1 MFKTLQ
7 TACRERRRDVLDD
20 DRGSLLPIMALV
32 LMIGIAGAALAIDLA
47 RAHAFRHQLQLTADA
62 AALAAAVNLPDQA
75 AARQSAFRYAARNMP
90 DHPDVITADSIAF
103 GRWDPDARRLERD
116 DQAPS
121 AIEVTAKLDMTDGNP
136 LTTLFAGVLGHET
149 LNVAAS
155 AVAGKRSPMCILS
168 LEPEEADGLGMDFF
182 AKIEAMNCTVQVNS
196 RHNRWAFR
204 NLTGSRFLSDGLC
217 VTGGAYVSVFGRV
230 VPEPTLGCPPQAD
243 PLAGLEPP
251 QVNGCDRQNTRL
263 MGYRG
268 TLQPGVYCGG
278 LIIAGMSD
286 VELAAGVYV
295 IKDGPLAILDVSQV
309 QGDGVTFYLTGE
321 QALIRFAD
329 NSQLTLTAP
338 TDGDFGGILVFQ
350 DRDFGGTHIWDSDA
364 PTTLHGTIYLP
375 EGRLLS
381 ESSNAITPVDSCN
394 VLIAKSLR
402 FKWRSAVSIDLGQQ
416 HCRQYLPSALLGTV
430 ALLD

>member
-1 MFKTLQ
+1 MSKMLE
-7 TACRERRRDVLDD
+7 TACDRRRSGVLDD

-32 LMIGIAGAALAIDLA
+32 LMIGIAGAALAVDLA
-47 RAHAFRHQLQLTADA
+47 RAQAYRHQLQLTADA

-75 AARQSAFRYAARNMP
+75 AARQAAFRYAARNMP
-90 DHPDVITADSIAF
+90 DHPDVITAKGLTF

-121 AIEVTAKLDMTDGNP
+121 AIQVTAKLDMTEGNP

-168 LEPEEADGLGMDFF
+168 LEPEAADGLGMDFF

-196 RHNRWAFR
+196 RHKWAFR
-204 NLTGSRFLSDGLC
+204 NLAGSRFLADGLC
-217 VTGGAYVSVFGRV
+217 VTGGAYVSLFGRV
-230 VPEPTLGCPPQAD
+230 TPEPTLGCPPQAD
-243 PLAGLEPP
+243 PLAGLLPP
-251 QVNGCDRQNTRL
+251 ETDGCDRQNTRL
-263 MGYRG
+263 QGYRG
-268 TLQPGVYCGG
+268 TLQPGIYCGG
-278 LIIAGMSD
+278 LTIAGMSD

-295 IKDGPLAILDVSQV
+295 IKDGPLAVQDISQV

-321 QALIRFAD
+321 QALIRLAD
-329 NSQLTLTAP
+329 NSRLTLTAP

-381 ESSNAITPVDSCN
+381 QSSNAITPVDSCN

-402 FKWRSAVSIDLGQQ
+402 FMFRSAVSIDLGQQ